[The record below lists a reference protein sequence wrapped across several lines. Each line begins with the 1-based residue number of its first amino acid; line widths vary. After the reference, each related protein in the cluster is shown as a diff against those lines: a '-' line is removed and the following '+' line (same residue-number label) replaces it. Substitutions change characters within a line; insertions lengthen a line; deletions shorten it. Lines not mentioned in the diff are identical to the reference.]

1 LARGNS
7 ASSRPIIVGRLV
19 LLLAALA
26 AVAAS
31 FVLTRKHDRAA
42 ARSDVTERYICP
54 MHPEVTS
61 PTASECP
68 ICRMALER
76 IGTAKHVA
84 APPVTDLAK
93 QREFTKEARAPGWV
107 AAERVV
113 EAVFERADLVGLE
126 PDDRALF
133 FRAAAP
139 TMGVDVRLVADPPV
153 AWDASTSK
161 ARFVVGP
168 STRALEPGETGW
180 VTLAPKLR
188 NFLVVPSSAVL
199 QSPRGPYVLAAAT
212 ERGPFVSRSVEVGKV
227 LYGVAVVLSG
237 LREGERV
244 VAGDAFFWAAQ
255 QRLEGQAGGTSP
267 VTP

>member
-19 LLLAALA
+19 LLFAALA
-26 AVAAS
+26 AVVSS
-31 FVLTRKHDRAA
+31 FALKHDRGAA
-42 ARSDVTERYICP
+42 SSNVTERYACP

-76 IGTAKHVA
+76 IGAPKPVA
-84 APPVTDLAK
+84 APPVTDVAK
-93 QREFTKEARAPGWV
+93 QRVFTKEARAPGWV
-107 AAERVV
+107 ALDGVV
-113 EAVFERADLVGLE
+113 EAVFEKADLVGLE
-126 PDDRALF
+126 PDDRGLF

-139 TMGVDVRLVADPPV
+139 TTGIDVRPAADPPV

-168 STRALEPGETGW
+168 STRALEPGEAGW
-180 VTLAPKLR
+180 VTLAPKSRGL
-188 NFLVVPSSAVL
+188 LVVPSSAVL
-199 QSPRGPYVLAAAT
+199 PSPRGPYVLVAAT
-212 ERGPFVSRSVEVGKV
+212 ERGPFVSRPVEIGKV
-227 LYGVAVVLSG
+227 LYGVAVVMSG

-244 VAGDAFFWAAQ
+244 VVGDAFFWAAQ
-255 QRLEGQAGGTSP
+255 QRLDGQGGTSP